1 MTYHYYKISSMYD
14 VEVVSSKAEVL
25 SVKDIN
31 RFFSVFLENQFP
43 ISFIKICKNL
53 SICSDNFSK
62 SNYITFNVQK
72 TKIKGNINQFL

>member
-1 MTYHYYKISSMYD
+1 MYD

-43 ISFIKICKNL
+43 ISFIKICKNCTNL
-53 SICSDNFSK
+53 FR
-62 SNYITFNVQK
+62 
-72 TKIKGNINQFL
+72 